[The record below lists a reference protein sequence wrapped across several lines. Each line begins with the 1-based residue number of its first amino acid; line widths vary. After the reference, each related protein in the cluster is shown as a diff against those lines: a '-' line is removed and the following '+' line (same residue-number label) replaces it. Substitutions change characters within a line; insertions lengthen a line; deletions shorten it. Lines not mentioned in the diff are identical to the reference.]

1 MKKKIPLIICMVM
14 GIIMI
19 VQFFIAHPVSTAANE
34 YINRWVIVVSAFAI
48 ILGIG
53 SLIDHHADRI
63 RRKDQGWFFST
74 VTLVSL
80 AAMTVIG
87 LFFGIRSGTLFMTIY
102 GNIILPLGSSMFAI
116 LAFYMASAAYRAF
129 RAKTREATLL
139 LIAAFVVMLGSVPFG
154 YIISPKIGNFV
165 AFPDLAEWLLKVP
178 NLAAKRGIMFGV
190 ALGAVS
196 TALKIIL
203 GIERSWL
210 GGGQ

>member
-14 GIIMI
+14 GILMI
-19 VQFFIAHPVSTAANE
+19 IQFFIAHPVSTIANE
-34 YINRWVIVVSAFAI
+34 NINRWVIVVMAFAI

-53 SLIDHHADRI
+53 SLIDHHTDRI
-63 RRKDQGWFFST
+63 KRKNEGWPFSI

-80 AAMTVIG
+80 VFMTILG
-87 LFFGIRSGTLFMTIY
+87 LFWGIRSGTLFMTFY
-102 GNIILPLGSSMFAI
+102 SNVILPLGASMFAI

-129 RAKTREATLL
+129 RAKTTEATLL
-139 LIAAFVVMLGSVPFG
+139 LIAAFVVMLGMVPFG
-154 YIISPKIGNFV
+154 YFISPKLSE
-165 AFPDLAEWLLKVP
+165 LAEWLLKVP

-190 ALGAVS
+190 ALGGIS

-210 GGGQ
+210 GGGQS